1 MPYKSGPSPE
11 VLAMIERMGGN
22 VWTGCTDTVAGG
34 AAVARAVVELHVVPD
49 KAKTLLGWRP
59 IETATAGAVAESM
72 LSVFDIQ
79 GVNYN
84 FQPQEVMCGNVAGS
98 MLATGTPIQAPSEYY
113 DVFAPVA
120 GGEIINVGVEPLD
133 ALAGN
138 RRSAAEFTWTDV
150 RLPLPPIR
158 SLCSREIA
166 IAIAAVG
173 EVAGLAMPITEAH
186 QLVEV
191 GGCATESVNTAAE
204 ELMVTLILRCTAL
217 PLNEIRCSITWRAC
231 STFTIDGFP
240 SIIQSA
246 SCIIS
251 AKTCDSRMS
260 PCLPVTCGRWSSGNR
275 ELSVLPSFLEIYRVP
290 IMEPSVP

>member
-1 MPYKSGPSPE
+1 MPKQDGPSAK
-11 VLAMIERMGGN
+11 VLEMIEQLGGN

-34 AAVARAVVELHVVPD
+34 AAVARAVVEMHVVPD
-49 KAKTLLGWRP
+49 RAKTLLGWRP

-98 MLATGTPIQAPSEYY
+98 MLATGTPIQAHSEYY

-120 GGEIINVGVEPLD
+120 GGEILNVGVEPLD

-150 RLPLPPIR
+150 RLDLPVIR

-173 EVAGLAMPITEAH
+173 EVAGLAMPITDAH
-186 QLVEV
+186 QLIEV

-217 PLNEIRCSITWRAC
+217 PVNEIRAVLEPYAGTAVTPGSNAAYVTRRTQRMKF
-231 STFTIDGFP
+231 SQTSVTIN
-240 SIIQSA
+240 SA
-246 SCIIS
+246 FDVDI
-251 AKTCDSRMS
+251 A
-260 PCLPVTCGRWSSGNR
+260 LAAAGQAAHYVRW
-275 ELSVLPSFLEIYRVP
+275 I
-290 IMEPSVP
+290 

>member
-173 EVAGLAMPITEAH
+173 EVAGLAMPITDAH

-217 PLNEIRCSITWRAC
+217 PLNEIRCLLEPYAGTAVTPGSNAAYVARRLQRMKFSQT
-231 STFTIDGFP
+231 SVTVN
-240 SIIQSA
+240 SA
-246 SCIIS
+246 FDVDIALAAAGQAAHYI
-251 AKTCDSRMS
+251 
-260 PCLPVTCGRWSSGNR
+260 RW
-275 ELSVLPSFLEIYRVP
+275 I
-290 IMEPSVP
+290 